1 MKSKEQKEKC
11 WKISPDFVNSKK
23 GKNIRVYVYVV
34 TSFSVNTSLWSH
46 SVSDDDDSGSD
57 ICREYLDNSLHDD
70 SEHLGES
77 GSEPAGDRGGDW
89 ARYSVMSNMAE
100 EILRWP
106 GDVQSSILLTIVLES
121 WMFSRVLSIR
131 TNSFLLRSNWE
142 SPRLWQI
149 LWKCEQKL
157 SYCHIE
163 CLECLHSCAELGV

>member
-11 WKISPDFVNSKK
+11 WKISPNFVNSKK

-34 TSFSVNTSLWSH
+34 TSFSVNTSLWSL

-100 EILRWP
+100 EILR
-106 GDVQSSILLTIVLES
+106 
-121 WMFSRVLSIR
+121 
-131 TNSFLLRSNWE
+131 
-142 SPRLWQI
+142 
-149 LWKCEQKL
+149 
-157 SYCHIE
+157 
-163 CLECLHSCAELGV
+163 